1 MSQYVGLQQAVFE
14 RQDASM
20 AISFALAKA
29 CKAMLGS
36 PAYDRGQF
44 VLKDD
49 ELRRVLESCERQL
62 SGLRAEFELA
72 NVKAQHDES

>member
-1 MSQYVGLQQAVFE
+1 MSQYVGLQQSVFE
-14 RQDASM
+14 REDASL

-62 SGLRAEFELA
+62 SGRAELELA
-72 NVKAQHDES
+72 NVKARHDGS